1 MWPLLLL
8 VLVAIAMVVWNR
20 LREADDVV
28 VPRSR
33 RRPAEAGAETAFL
46 YADAGGGDAGCGD
59 AGGACDGGSGG
70 GGCD

>member
-1 MWPLLLL
+1 MWLLLA
-8 VLVAIAMVVWNR
+8 VLISAVAAVVWNR

-33 RRPAEAGAETAFL
+33 GTADRSGDAAVV
-46 YADAGGGDAGCGD
+46 YADASGGGDAGCGD
-59 AGGACDGGSGG
+59 GGGG

>member
-33 RRPAEAGAETAFL
+33 RRPADGGAETAFL

-59 AGGACDGGSGG
+59 GGGASDGGGG

>member
-8 VLVAIAMVVWNR
+8 VLVAIALVVWNR

-33 RRPAEAGAETAFL
+33 RRPADGGGETVFL
-46 YADAGGGDAGCGD
+46 YANAGAGDAGCGD
-59 AGGACDGGSGG
+59 GGGGSDGGGG